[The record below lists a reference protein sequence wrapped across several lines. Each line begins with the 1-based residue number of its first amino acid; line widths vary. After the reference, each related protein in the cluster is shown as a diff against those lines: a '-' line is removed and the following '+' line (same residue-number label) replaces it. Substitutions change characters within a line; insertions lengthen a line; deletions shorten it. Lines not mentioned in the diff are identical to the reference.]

1 MATLHPVAIVT
12 GGARRIGRA
21 IVEDL
26 AAHGWAVAIH
36 FHSARGDAEELAA
49 AIAARGGKAM
59 AVGCDFAKGA
69 DVGSLIGTAAAAL
82 GPAVLLVNNAST
94 FEKDTVGA
102 LDPARW
108 ERQMAVNLT
117 APVFLAE
124 AFAGALPDG
133 AEGNVVNLL
142 DQRIWR
148 TTPRDFS
155 YQVSKSALHAATVT
169 LAQALAPRVRVNGIA
184 PGPALPNIRQDEE
197 RFRRKVAGVP
207 LGRGPALAEFG
218 ATVRY
223 LVETR
228 SITGQVIGLDGGQHL
243 AWRTGE
249 GPLDG

>member
-36 FHSARGDAEELAA
+36 FHRARDDAEALAA
-49 AIAARGGKAM
+49 AIAGRGGKAT
-59 AVGCDFAKGA
+59 AVGCDFATEA
-69 DVGSLIGTAAAAL
+69 DVGGLIGAATAAL
-82 GPAVLLVNNAST
+82 GPASLLVNNAST

-102 LDPARW
+102 LDRGVW

-124 AFAGALPDG
+124 AFAAALPQG

-148 TTPRDFS
+148 TTPRYFS
-155 YQVSKSALHAATVT
+155 YQISKSALHAATVT

-184 PGPALPNIRQDEE
+184 PGPALPNITQDEE
-197 RFRRKVAGVP
+197 RFRRQTQGVL

-249 GPLDG
+249 ASRDG